1 MLPDAVVELHTK
13 LVYLE
18 PGTTTVLRNVR
29 LIDGTGA
36 AARDNVTLS
45 IDGDRIA
52 KIEPASQTDAPTGA
66 RVVDGAGM
74 SVIPGI
80 IDCHIHFTGDTAVNA
95 IERYSPDV
103 WAAYRGI
110 VTVWDVARALQ
121 AGVTT
126 CRALGHG
133 IAEQVYGLR
142 RAVAEGLIQG
152 PRILTCGWAISQTGG
167 HGDPHFL
174 PQEITRKYRPRSA
187 FADGPV
193 ECRRLVRQNFGE
205 GADCIKIYTTEGSL
219 VGAHGPK
226 ATVPNFTLEEIQAIT
241 DEAHIRGAKVA
252 AHATTIE
259 GVRNSVIGGVD
270 TIEHGGPLGDAP
282 DLIEMMIE
290 RGVFLVPTLK
300 IYEVIVEEGERL
312 GVKPKSLQIACD
324 LFQRQ
329 KAYLRGA
336 LDKGLKIAMGTDT
349 ALFERGDN
357 ARELGLFV
365 ESGFTPMQ
373 AIVAA
378 TRTSAEAIG
387 LDEHIGTLEVG
398 KVAELLVL
406 NRDPLQ
412 DIHSV
417 RDHDTIRWIFK
428 SRDQLV

>member
-1 MLPDAVVELHTK
+1 M
-13 LVYLE
+13 
-18 PGTTTVLRNVR
+18 
-29 LIDGTGA
+29 
-36 AARDNVTLS
+36 
-45 IDGDRIA
+45 
-52 KIEPASQTDAPTGA
+52 
-66 RVVDGAGM
+66 
-74 SVIPGI
+74 
-80 IDCHIHFTGDTAVNA
+80 
-95 IERYSPDV
+95 
-103 WAAYRGI
+103 
-110 VTVWDVARALQ
+110 
-121 AGVTT
+121 
-126 CRALGHG
+126 
-133 IAEQVYGLR
+133 
-142 RAVAEGLIQG
+142 
-152 PRILTCGWAISQTGG
+152 
-167 HGDPHFL
+167 
-174 PQEITRKYRPRSA
+174 
-187 FADGPV
+187 
-193 ECRRLVRQNFGE
+193 VRQNFGE

-226 ATVPNFTLEEIQAIT
+226 ATVPNFTLEEICAVT

-259 GVRNSVIGGVD
+259 GVRNSVLGGVD

-282 DLIEMMIE
+282 DVIAMMIQ

-300 IYEVIVEEGERL
+300 IYEVIVTQGEKL

-329 KAYLRGA
+329 KGYLRSA

-365 ESGFTPMQ
+365 EAGFTPMQ

-398 KVAELLVL
+398 KVGELLVL
-406 NRDPLQ
+406 ERDPIE

-417 RDHDTIRWIFK
+417 RDHDTIRWILK